1 MMTAEQ
7 LKALLHEHGWT
18 LVLEPR
24 RKQGKRFAL
33 ARKRDGKR
41 QINRYIKAENKFDE
55 LTEADVLAKID
66 VVQPVCA
73 PGLDCTPTPGAAN
86 E

>member
-41 QINRYIKAENKFDE
+41 QINRYLKAESKFDE
-55 LTEADVLAKID
+55 LTEADVLARIHVARNGD
-66 VVQPVCA
+66 T
-73 PGLDCTPTPGAAN
+73 PGLDCTPTPGATN